1 MTLFTDIELPFIKV
15 LAEME
20 MTGVRINVDELAKLS
35 VQLTARVNEMEQRCY
50 ALAGRSFNIGSPRQ
64 VGEILFE
71 HLKIDPKAKRT
82 KTGAYS
88 TTEEILEK
96 HRHTHEVVDLIL
108 KIRGLNKLL
117 ATYINAL
124 PELINPATGKIHTSF
139 NQTVTVTGR
148 ISSTNPNLQNIP
160 IRTDDG
166 REIRRAFIP
175 DEGCLLMSADYSQI
189 ELRLMAEMSGDP
201 DMVAAFREGVDIHR
215 ATAAKIY
222 KMPLEEVSDRERRNA
237 KTANFGIIYG
247 ISAFGLSERL
257 DIPRAEAKM
266 LIDGYFET
274 YPRVKEYIDES
285 VESARTRGYVTTVMG
300 RKRYLSDINSRN
312 ATVRSYAE
320 RNAVNAPLQGSA
332 ADIIKK
338 AMIEISRE
346 MKTRGMRSRMII
358 QVHDELVFNVVPDEL
373 PALQQLVTRL
383 MEGAYSGKVA
393 LEVASGVGANWL
405 EAH

>member
-1 MTLFTDIELPFIKV
+1 
-15 LAEME
+15 
-20 MTGVRINVDELAKLS
+20 
-35 VQLTARVNEMEQRCY
+35 
-50 ALAGRSFNIGSPRQ
+50 
-64 VGEILFE
+64 
-71 HLKIDPKAKRT
+71 
-82 KTGAYS
+82 
-88 TTEEILEK
+88 
-96 HRHTHEVVDLIL
+96 
-108 KIRGLNKLL
+108 
-117 ATYINAL
+117 
-124 PELINPATGKIHTSF
+124 
-139 NQTVTVTGR
+139 
-148 ISSTNPNLQNIP
+148 
-160 IRTDDG
+160 
-166 REIRRAFIP
+166 
-175 DEGCLLMSADYSQI
+175 
-189 ELRLMAEMSGDP
+189 
-201 DMVAAFREGVDIHR
+201 
-215 ATAAKIY
+215 
-222 KMPLEEVSDRERRNA
+222 
-237 KTANFGIIYG
+237 
-247 ISAFGLSERL
+247 
-257 DIPRAEAKM
+257 M

-300 RKRYLSDINSRN
+300 RKRYLPDINSRN

-346 MKTRGMRSRMII
+346 MKARGMRSRMII